1 MNSVMIYICLIKE
14 LTLTM
19 GKTGLVGFIF
29 NKEMG
34 WCYAE
39 PLLFHALY
47 YLPHSFPVLFL
58 LASKSMFIVLLNKRK
73 G

>member
-1 MNSVMIYICLIKE
+1 M
-14 LTLTM
+14 
-19 GKTGLVGFIF
+19 
-29 NKEMG
+29 
-34 WCYAE
+34 CYAE

-73 G
+73 GWCNSPWPGVSRWHNINTADTDSALAVG